1 MVKTKNMSTQ
11 IYMMVFYIRRMIVL
25 ALCYFVPRKYDSD
38 KNSSLVLVIT
48 CILNYIY
55 TIYIGS
61 TNPLEGK

>member
-1 MVKTKNMSTQ
+1 
-11 IYMMVFYIRRMIVL
+11 MVFYIRRMIVL
-25 ALCYFVPRKYDSD
+25 ALCYFVPRQYDSD
-38 KNSSLVLVIT
+38 KYASLVLVIT